1 MAFIQPDD
9 PTLGLVA
16 LVMIGMAEVSSVDF
30 DDLEHFDKGQEIGRF
45 HFGGS
50 THCLIFGP
58 DVKFNPEAIAV
69 PKDPSHGDLDQNAVP
84 VCKRLGTLSSI
95 TR

>member
-1 MAFIQPDD
+1 M
-9 PTLGLVA
+9 A

-30 DDLEHFDKGQEIGRF
+30 DDLERFEKGQEIGRF

-58 DVKFNPEAIAV
+58 GVKFNPDTIAI
-69 PKDPSHGDLDQNAVP
+69 PKDPSHIDLNQDPVP
-84 VCKRLGTLSSI
+84 VCKILGTLSSVSNK
-95 TR
+95 TGSLA